1 MAVGADDVGTGTT
14 IAFGTSAFVAHLLS
28 VNGSDITR
36 PVIDST
42 HMETTGERT
51 KIFGDLFD
59 AGSVECEIAFDPDLQ
74 PPIGAAV
81 ETITITFPVPT
92 GMATGA
98 TLIGTGACTAWS
110 WTDPLEDKMTATLT
124 VTWDGETG
132 PEWTVSAA

>member
-14 IAFGTSAFVAHLLS
+14 IVFGTSAFEAHLLS
-28 VNGSDITR
+28 VNGTDITR
-36 PVIDST
+36 AVVDST
-42 HMETTGERT
+42 HMGTTGERT

-59 AGSVECEIAFDPDLQ
+59 PGSVECEIALDPDAQ

-81 ETITITFPVPT
+81 ETITITFPIPT

-98 TLIGTGACTAWS
+98 NIAGTGACTAWS
-110 WTDPLEDKMTATLT
+110 WGDPLEDKMTATMT

-132 PEWTVSAA
+132 PTWTVSAA